1 MSGFDIEDRLSH
13 PEKYAS
19 EYKAYAKFHD
29 LVSDGIR
36 IALSEVAKSVRV
48 RNFFFSGG
56 GNTELLRSAFSDKYD
71 PTDSC
76 KILSLPGAFEDS
88 DPAYALCEAV
98 AVSAKEFASLRK
110 DPIARILRY
119 VIYRYE

>member
-1 MSGFDIEDRLSH
+1 MEDRLSH
-13 PEKYAS
+13 PDSYYDQ
-19 EYKAYAKFHD
+19 YKSYAKFFD

-36 IALSEVAKSVRV
+36 ISLGEIAKGVRV
-48 RNFFFSGG
+48 RNFYFSGG
-56 GNTELLRSAFSDKYD
+56 GNTERLRNSFSDRYD

-76 KILSLPGAFEDS
+76 RVLSLPGLADDS
-88 DPAYALCEAV
+88 DPSYALCEAI
-98 AVSAKEFASLRK
+98 AVSAKEFVSLRK